1 MLSRPL
7 LHRFS
12 DERGQSLVLALLVMT
27 FLAVSLGTVMF
38 FTAGN
43 QRNSNYQK
51 TAQIASSLAEAGVN
65 NAVSVLANP
74 NNSACLAV
82 GPGCTAPLPATSGV
96 QKKTYNGNTVTW
108 WGSLNTNATWNGQ
121 TGATVWTVYGQAS
134 VPNPTGPSAAPV
146 VKKESAQLLVHAP
159 QYNSFN
165 IPVWNTV
172 YSPLG
177 PTAGCDTS
185 LGQGV
190 NVTVP
195 LYVGGNLCM
204 ANQSSV
210 NAGVYVGGYLN
221 ISIKQAWIG
230 CTVISGN
237 NCSTPAPITDAHVG
251 SYCQGPSGTA
261 YNPCIPEP
269 VSGGTKD
276 TNIYVANPGTWN
288 PKGPATGPFVGVAAP
303 QICWNGTQGS
313 GACGSNTPA
322 GGWYTYSAP
331 GPFNSC
337 PAGSTGPYPTFD
349 SPTES
354 PHVMNDTYQNA
365 PFNLTPATSYTC
377 KIPGQGELSWDAG
390 TRTLTVAGTIFFD
403 GSVTATSSGNQPI
416 RYRGWGSNGACTQ
429 QGDCEAVIFASGDI
443 SVTSEKLCAVINAA
457 GTDCDWNNWNPNNN
471 ILIFASNGPTGDSV
485 TQSQTEFQG
494 GLFATNTVTSGQGAI
509 TEGPLV
515 SGTKTVILG
524 QQFGGSFPPFQIA
537 PFALSQPPGGY
548 YVDPPANF
556 HYGS

>member
-1 MLSRPL
+1 MLSRGHL
-7 LHRFS
+7 RRFS

-43 QRNSNYQK
+43 QRTSNYQK
-51 TAQIASSLAEAGVN
+51 TVQIASSLADAGVN

-74 NNSACLAV
+74 SNSGCLLIGA
-82 GPGCTAPLPATSGV
+82 GCTAPLPASATA
-96 QKKTYNGNTVTW
+96 QTTKTYNGSTVTW
-108 WGSLNTNATWNGQ
+108 WGTLGTAPDNSK
-121 TGATVWTVYGQAS
+121 VWTVHGQAS
-134 VPNPTGPSAAPV
+134 VPNPTGPNAAPV
-146 VKKESAQLLVHAP
+146 IKQVSAQVRVNAP
-159 QYNSFN
+159 PSNNFQVG
-165 IPVWNTV
+165 VWNTV

-177 PTAGCDTS
+177 PTTGCDTS

-210 NAGVYVGGYLN
+210 NAPVYVGGFLN

-230 CTVISGN
+230 CAVIGGN
-237 NCSTPAPITDAHVG
+237 NCTTPAPQLVTDAHVG
-251 SYCQGPSGTA
+251 SYCVGPSGTQ
-261 YNPCIPEP
+261 YNPCRPEP

-276 TNIYVANPGTWN
+276 TNIYVNNPGTWN
-288 PKGPATGPFVGVAAP
+288 PQGPATGPFVGVAPP
-303 QICWNGTQGS
+303 QICWDGSQGS
-313 GACGSNTPA
+313 AACGNNTPA
-322 GGWYTYSAP
+322 GGWYSYAAP
-331 GPFNSC
+331 GPLNPC
-337 PAGSTGPYPTFD
+337 PTGSTGPYPTFD

-354 PHVMNDTYQNA
+354 PHVMNDTYQA
-365 PFNLTPATSYTC
+365 TPFNLTPATSYTC
-377 KIPGQGELSWDAG
+377 KIPGQGELSWNAS

-403 GSVTATSSGNQPI
+403 GSITATTSGNAPI
-416 RYRGWGSNGACTQ
+416 TYKGWGSNGACTQ
-429 QGDCEAVIFASGDI
+429 NGDCQSVIYASGDI
-443 SVTSEKLCAVINAA
+443 SISSEKLCAVVSGN
-457 GTDCDWNNWNPNNN
+457 DCDWNNWDPNKK
-471 ILIFASNGPTGDSV
+471 ILIFASNGPNGDSV

-494 GLFATNTVTSGQGAI
+494 GLYAKNTVSSGQGAI

-524 QQFGGSFPPFQIA
+524 QQFGGTFPPVTIA
-537 PFALSQPPGGY
+537 PFSLSHPPGGY
-548 YVDPPANF
+548 YVDPPTNF

>member
-1 MLSRPL
+1 MSRTSPR
-7 LHRFS
+7 RFS

-74 NNSACLAV
+74 SNSGCLLV
-82 GPGCTAPLPATSGV
+82 GSGCTSPLPSSAGV
-96 QKKTYNGNTVTW
+96 QTKTYNGNTVTW
-108 WGSLNTNATWNGQ
+108 WGSLTPQADGS
-121 TGATVWTVYGQAS
+121 GVWTIHGQAS

-146 VKKESAQLLVHAP
+146 VKMESAQVRVNAP
-159 QYNSFN
+159 GSSNFQVG
-165 IPVWNTV
+165 VWNTV

-210 NAGVYVGGYLN
+210 NAPVYVGGFLN

-230 CTVISGN
+230 CAVISGN
-237 NCSTPAPITDAHVG
+237 SCSTPAPQLVTSAHVG

-261 YNPCIPEP
+261 YSPCRPEP

-276 TNIYVANPGTWN
+276 TNIYVNNPGTWN
-288 PKGPATGPFVGVAAP
+288 PTGVAADFVNVTP
-303 QICWNGTQGS
+303 PKICWDGSQGPA
-313 GACGSNTPA
+313 ACGSNTPA
-322 GGWYTYSAP
+322 GGWYAYASP
-331 GPFNSC
+331 GPLNPC

-349 SPTES
+349 NPAEV
-354 PHVMNDTYQNA
+354 PHVMNDTYQA
-365 PFNLTPATSYTC
+365 TPFNLTPATSYTC
-377 KIPGQGELSWDAG
+377 KIPGQGELSWNAG

-403 GSVTATSSGNQPI
+403 GSITATTSGNAPI
-416 RYRGWGSNGACTQ
+416 TYKGWGSNGACTQ
-429 QGDCEAVIFASGDI
+429 NGDCQSVIYASGDI
-443 SVTSEKLCAVINAA
+443 TVTSEKLCAVVNAA
-457 GTDCDWNNWNPNNN
+457 GTDCDWNNWDPNKK

-485 TQSQTEFQG
+485 LQSQTEFQG
-494 GLFATNTVTSGQGAI
+494 GLYATNTVQSGQGAI

-524 QQFGGSFPPFQIA
+524 QQFGGTFPPVQIA
-537 PFALSQPPGGY
+537 PFSLSHPPGGY
-548 YVDPPANF
+548 YIDPPTNF

>member
-1 MLSRPL
+1 MLSRTPL
-7 LHRFS
+7 RRLS
-12 DERGQSLVLALLVMT
+12 DERGQSLVLALLVLT

-65 NAVSVLANP
+65 NGISVLANP
-74 NNSACLAV
+74 SNAGCLLV

-96 QKKTYNGNTVTW
+96 QTKTYNGSTVTW
-108 WGSLNTNATWNGQ
+108 WGTLNTLPDSSK
-121 TGATVWTVYGQAS
+121 VWTVYGQAS
-134 VPNPTGPSAAPV
+134 VPNPTGPSAQPV
-146 VKKESAQLLVHAP
+146 VKRVSAQVRV
-159 QYNSFN
+159 NSPPSSNFQVG
-165 IPVWNTV
+165 VWNTV

-190 NVTVP
+190 NVTIP

-204 ANQSSV
+204 ANQATV
-210 NAGVYVGGYLN
+210 NAPVWVGGFLN

-230 CTVISGN
+230 CANVSGN
-237 NCSTPAPITDAHVG
+237 NCSTPAPVTDAHVG

-261 YNPCIPEP
+261 YNPCKPEP
-269 VSGGTKD
+269 MSGGAKD
-276 TNIYVANPGTWN
+276 TNIYVNNPGSWN
-288 PKGPATGPFVGVAAP
+288 PQGPATGPFVGVAP
-303 QICWNGTQGS
+303 PKICWDGSQGAA
-313 GACGSNTPA
+313 ACGSNTPA
-322 GGWYTYSAP
+322 GGWYSYAAP
-331 GPFNSC
+331 GPLNPC

-349 SPTES
+349 NPAES
-354 PHVMNDTYQNA
+354 PHVMNDTYQA
-365 PFNLTPATSYTC
+365 TPFNLTPATSYTC
-377 KIPGQGELSWDAG
+377 KIPGQGELSWNAG

-403 GSVTATSSGNQPI
+403 GSITATTSGNTPI
-416 RYRGWGSNGACTQ
+416 TYKGWGSNGACTQ
-429 QGDCEAVIFASGDI
+429 NGDCQAVIYASGDVSI
-443 SVTSEKLCAVINAA
+443 SSEKLCAVVS
-457 GTDCDWNNWNPNNN
+457 GSDCDWNHWDPNKN
-471 ILIFASNGPTGDSV
+471 ILIFASNGPTGVSV

-494 GLFATNTVTSGQGAI
+494 GLYATNTVSSGQGAI

-524 QQFGGSFPPFQIA
+524 QQFGGTFPPVTLA
-537 PFALSQPPGGY
+537 PFSLSHPPGGY
-548 YVDPPANF
+548 YIDPPMNF

>member
-1 MLSRPL
+1 MPQ
-7 LHRFS
+7 FS
-12 DERGQSLVLALLVMT
+12 DERGQSLVLALLVLT

-43 QRNSNYQK
+43 QRNANYQK

-65 NAVSVLANP
+65 NAISVLANP
-74 NNSACLAV
+74 SNAGCLLV

-96 QKKTYNGNTVTW
+96 QTKTYNGNTVTW
-108 WGSLNTNATWNGQ
+108 WGNLNTLSDGSK
-121 TGATVWTVYGQAS
+121 VWTVYGQAS

-146 VKKESAQLLVHAP
+146 VKNVSAQVRVNTP
-159 QYNSFN
+159 PSSNFQVG
-165 IPVWNTV
+165 VWNTV

-210 NAGVYVGGYLN
+210 NAPVYVGGFLN

-230 CTVISGN
+230 CAVIGGN
-237 NCSTPAPITDAHVG
+237 SCTTPAPVNSAHVG

-261 YNPCIPEP
+261 YNPCISEP
-269 VSGGTKD
+269 MSGGKKD
-276 TNIYVANPGTWN
+276 TNIYVQNPATWN
-288 PKGPATGPFVGVAAP
+288 PTGVASDFVNVTP
-303 QICWNGTQGS
+303 PHICWDGSQGAL
-313 GACGSNTPA
+313 ACGSNTPA
-322 GGWYTYSAP
+322 GGWYSYASP
-331 GPFNSC
+331 GPLNPC

-349 SPTES
+349 SPTEN
-354 PHVMNDTYQNA
+354 PHVMNDTYQA
-365 PFNLTPATSYTC
+365 TPFNLTPATSYTC
-377 KIPGQGELSWDAG
+377 KIPGQGELSWNAA

-403 GSVTATSSGNQPI
+403 GSITATTSGNAPI
-416 RYRGWGSNGACTQ
+416 TYKGWGSNGACTQ
-429 QGDCEAVIFASGDI
+429 NGDCQSVIYASGDI
-443 SVTSEKLCAVINAA
+443 TVTSEKLCAVVNAA
-457 GTDCDWNNWNPNNN
+457 GTDCDWNNWDPNKK
-471 ILIFASNGPTGDSV
+471 ILILASNGPTGVSV
-485 TQSQTEFQG
+485 TQSQTEFEG
-494 GLFATNTVTSGQGAI
+494 GLYATNTVTSGQGAI

-524 QQFGGSFPPFQIA
+524 QQFGGTFPPVTIA
-537 PFALSQPPGGY
+537 PFSLSHPPGGY
-548 YVDPPANF
+548 YIDPPMNF

>member
-1 MLSRPL
+1 MLSRTPL
-7 LHRFS
+7 RRFS

-43 QRNSNYQK
+43 QRNSNLQK

-74 NNSACLAV
+74 SNSGCLLL
-82 GPGCTAPLPATSGV
+82 GNGCTAPLPASATAQTTKS
-96 QKKTYNGNTVTW
+96 YNGGTVTW
-108 WGSLNTNATWNGQ
+108 WGTFTQATD
-121 TGATVWTVYGQAS
+121 TSKAFWTVHGQAS
-134 VPNPTGPSAAPV
+134 VPNPTGPNAAPV
-146 VKKESAQLLVHAP
+146 VKQVSAQVRVNAP
-159 QYNSFN
+159 TYNNLN
-165 IPVWNTV
+165 IPVWNTI

-204 ANQSSV
+204 ANQSTV
-210 NAGVYVGGYLN
+210 NNSVYVGGYLN

-230 CTVISGN
+230 CTAVGGN
-237 NCSTPAPITDAHVG
+237 NCTTPAPQLITDAHVG
-251 SYCQGPSGTA
+251 GFCEGPSGTQ
-261 YNPCIPEP
+261 YTPCRPEP

-276 TNIYVANPGTWN
+276 TNIYVNNPSTWN
-288 PKGPATGPFVGVAAP
+288 PQGPATGPFVGVAPP
-303 QICWNGTQGS
+303 QICWNGTQGAA
-313 GACGSNTPA
+313 ACGNNTPA

-331 GPFNSC
+331 GPLNPC

-349 SPTES
+349 NPLES
-354 PHVMNDTYQNA
+354 PHVMNDTYQSA

-377 KIPGQGELSWDAG
+377 KIPGQGELSWNAS

-403 GSVTATSSGNQPI
+403 GSVTATTSGNQPI
-416 RYRGWGSNGACTQ
+416 RYQGWGSNGACTQ
-429 QGDCEAVIFASGDI
+429 KGDCEAVIFASGDI
-443 SVTSEKLCAVINAA
+443 SVTSEKLCAVINSA
-457 GTDCDWNNWNPNNN
+457 GTDCDWSNWDPNKN

-494 GLFATNTVTSGQGAI
+494 GLYATNTVQSGQGAI

-524 QQFGGSFPPFQIA
+524 QQFGGSFPPFTIA
-537 PFALSQPPGGY
+537 PISLSQPPGAY
-548 YVDPPANF
+548 YVDPPTNF